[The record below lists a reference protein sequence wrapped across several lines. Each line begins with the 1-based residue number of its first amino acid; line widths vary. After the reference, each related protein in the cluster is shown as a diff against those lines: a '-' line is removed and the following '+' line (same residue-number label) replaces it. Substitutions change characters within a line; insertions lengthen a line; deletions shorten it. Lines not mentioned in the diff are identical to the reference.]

1 MEWVV
6 EAGIQ
11 AAAQEM
17 VVAEAGHLAADWE
30 MAEAGLPAADWEVA
44 ERGDCRTSPA

>member
-1 MEWVV
+1 MA

-11 AAAQEM
+11 AADWEM
-17 VVAEAGHLAADWE
+17 VVAEVGHSAAGWE
-30 MAEAGLPAADWEVA
+30 VAEAGLPAADWEVA